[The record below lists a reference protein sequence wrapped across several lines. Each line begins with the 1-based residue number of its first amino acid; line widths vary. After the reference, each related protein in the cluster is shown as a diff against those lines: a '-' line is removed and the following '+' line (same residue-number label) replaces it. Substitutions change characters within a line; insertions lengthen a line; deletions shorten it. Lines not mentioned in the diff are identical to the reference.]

1 MPIIENKLFENRI
14 ADDDAAIIAAIIAAV
29 TDGVCSVVGES
40 AREQTWVVVDGIS
53 AKHEHPLNATTPSRS
68 VERPRPRWH

>member
-53 AKHEHPLNATTPSRS
+53 AKHWSFGGAIKS
-68 VERPRPRWH
+68 